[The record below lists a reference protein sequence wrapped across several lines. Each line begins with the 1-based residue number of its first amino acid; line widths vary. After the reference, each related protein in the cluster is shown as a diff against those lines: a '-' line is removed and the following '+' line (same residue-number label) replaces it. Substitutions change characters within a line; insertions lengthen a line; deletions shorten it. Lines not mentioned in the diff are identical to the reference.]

1 MHFPLMVDLTD
12 RLTVVVGG
20 GAVALRKCRQLLE
33 FGARVRVV
41 APEFRDELLELA
53 GAELCRRIYG
63 PDCLEGAFLA
73 VAATGDAAVNRAVY
87 QDCTLA
93 RIPVNVCDQPELC
106 TFFFPAVVHRGE
118 LVVSVSTGGESPA
131 LAARLRARL
140 EEDLPPEEGERVR
153 LLGLLRRRC
162 AHLEPQR
169 RRALAVQAASA
180 DLDKLEKVWHQV
192 EEGVPPE
199 QAIEIWCSP

>member
-12 RLTVVVGG
+12 RLAVVVGG

-41 APEFRDELLELA
+41 APELRSEFLELT
-53 GAELCRRIYG
+53 GAELYRRTYG
-63 PDCLEGAFLA
+63 SDCLEGAFLA
-73 VAATGDAAVNRAVY
+73 VAATGDGAVNRAVY
-87 QDCTLA
+87 RDCTQA

-131 LAARLRARL
+131 MAARLRARL
-140 EEDLPPEEGERVR
+140 EEELPPEEGERVR

-169 RRALAVQAASA
+169 RRALAVQAAGAS
-180 DLDKLEKVWHQV
+180 LEALKRVWLEM

-199 QAIEIWCSP
+199 QAIEMWCRP